1 MMKSEFEKLPIIL
14 GGFMAVFANVVLIA
28 SLWVTKTSDV
38 WFLVLTG
45 LLLYVLL
52 IHETL
57 RSWHVIYI
65 QEDAIVFRS
74 PILKTEKVY
83 AYEELD
89 GFIDSSLRAKHAS
102 YATIFLKKK
111 NRRIR
116 QYITSYY
123 YANYDEIR
131 EALNNKLD
139 CLGWENSN
147 LLGQKR

>member
-1 MMKSEFEKLPIIL
+1 M
-14 GGFMAVFANVVLIA
+14 
-28 SLWVTKTSDV
+28 
-38 WFLVLTG
+38 
-45 LLLYVLL
+45 L

-57 RSWHVIYI
+57 RSWHVIHI
-65 QEDAIVFRS
+65 QEDSIVFRS

-89 GFIDSSLRAKHAS
+89 GFIDSKLRAKHAS
-102 YATIFLKKK
+102 YSTLFLKKK
-111 NRRIR
+111 NRRVQ

-131 EALNNKLD
+131 EALNNKLV
-139 CLGWENSN
+139 CLGWEKSN